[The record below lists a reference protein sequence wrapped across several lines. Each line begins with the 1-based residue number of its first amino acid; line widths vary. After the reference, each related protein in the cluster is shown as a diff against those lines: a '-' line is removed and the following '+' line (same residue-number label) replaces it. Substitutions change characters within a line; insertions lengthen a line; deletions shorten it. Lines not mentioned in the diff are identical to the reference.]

1 MASALPPLSGTAPS
15 SSGAGAAGAASG
27 SGSASASPPAAPLAP
42 RQAAVNCA
50 GLDLLQLEF
59 GAYLLRNHDDGRVA
73 QEQLF
78 AKLEAAHFAV
88 GRRFAERL
96 ARDRERL
103 VEVLDVVKFLC
114 REFWTEAFRK
124 PVDKLQTNNKGTFVL
139 QDFSFRPLRALSTAP
154 GSDARLQALRIAV
167 GACGLVRGALAA
179 FGLEAAVN
187 ADVSALPRVVF
198 QIRL

>member
-1 MASALPPLSGTAPS
+1 MSTSGASATS
-15 SSGAGAAGAASG
+15 SAAAAAAAAAAGA
-27 SGSASASPPAAPLAP
+27 AAPLAP
-42 RQAAVNCA
+42 RAPLVSAAA
-50 GLDLLQLEF
+50 LDLLQLEF
-59 GAYLLRNHDDGRVA
+59 MSFLLRNHDDGRVA
-73 QEQLF
+73 QEALF

-124 PVDKLQTNNKGTFVL
+124 PVDKLQTNNKGTFLL
-139 QDFSFRPLRALSTAP
+139 QDFAFRPLRNLACAP
-154 GSDARLQALRIAV
+154 GTDARQQALRFAV

>member
-1 MASALPPLSGTAPS
+1 MAAPS
-15 SSGAGAAGAASG
+15 AAGAL
-27 SGSASASPPAAPLAP
+27 PAQRLPTVN
-42 RQAAVNCA
+42 AAA
-50 GLDLLQLEF
+50 LDLLHLEF

-114 REFWTEAFRK
+114 REFWSEAFRK
-124 PVDKLQTNNKGTFVL
+124 PVDKLQTNNKGTFV
-139 QDFSFRPLRALSTAP
+139 QQEFSIRPLPARSTAP
-154 GSDARLQALRIAV
+154 GTDARPQALRIAV

-187 ADVSALPRVVF
+187 ADVSALPRVLF
-198 QIRL
+198 QVRL